1 MLGSS
6 VLVLGDRLRCIP
18 VMRFGFFA
26 FGGLAG
32 LIVLLLL
39 VGSLLVVPMTLR
51 CLLGIYISWNGVC
64 RYRGHRRG
72 VRRKRFLS
80 MFVNGLKPVV
90 NGSGT
95 SENALIKPLRFFC
108 LNIRRIK
115 ASTEVATTFSAC
127 ITTIPVIDS
136 ARLGKVSKST
146 TRILDVI
153 LNIPPEAY
161 SFILDQYISWK
172 VPLIDANFVCIDNLQ
187 STA

>member
-1 MLGSS
+1 
-6 VLVLGDRLRCIP
+6 
-18 VMRFGFFA
+18 
-26 FGGLAG
+26 
-32 LIVLLLL
+32 
-39 VGSLLVVPMTLR
+39 
-51 CLLGIYISWNGVC
+51 
-64 RYRGHRRG
+64 
-72 VRRKRFLS
+72 

-95 SENALIKPLRFFC
+95 SENALMKPLRFFC
-108 LNIRRIK
+108 LNIRRMK

-161 SFILDQYISWK
+161 SFILDQYISWE
-172 VPLIDANFVCIDNLQ
+172 VPLVDANFVCIDDLQ
-187 STA
+187 SAA